1 MAKSSI
7 MLRIGKTEGIEEQY
21 NNCFLKFGCPANWI
35 DLAKQNGYN
44 VTDYSRQVVRQL
56 KGSFVIFSKNSFYNR
71 TTGTYDGRHEKM
83 SGDDFRLY
91 IEKVYE
97 KYKKAPDNVYIN
109 DF

>member
-1 MAKSSI
+1 MTLKS
-7 MLRIGKTEGIEEQY
+7 TPEDEFDEGVSEISPLEYVDYGVMED
-21 NNCFLKFGCPANWI
+21 G

-44 VTDYSRQVVRQL
+44 VTDYSRQVTRQL
-56 KGSFVIFSKNSFYNR
+56 KGCFVIFSKNSLYNR

-83 SGDDFRLY
+83 SGNDFRTY

-97 KYKKAPDNVYIN
+97 KYKKAHDNFYIS

>member
-1 MAKSSI
+1 MKPVLKS
-7 MLRIGKTEGIEEQY
+7 TPENEYDEGVSEISPLEYVDYGVMED
-21 NNCFLKFGCPANWI
+21 G

-44 VTDYSRQVVRQL
+44 VTDYSRQVTRQL
-56 KGSFVIFSKNSFYNR
+56 KGCFVIFSKNSFYNR

-83 SGDDFRLY
+83 SGNDFRTY

-97 KYKKAPDNVYIN
+97 KYKKAPDNVYIS